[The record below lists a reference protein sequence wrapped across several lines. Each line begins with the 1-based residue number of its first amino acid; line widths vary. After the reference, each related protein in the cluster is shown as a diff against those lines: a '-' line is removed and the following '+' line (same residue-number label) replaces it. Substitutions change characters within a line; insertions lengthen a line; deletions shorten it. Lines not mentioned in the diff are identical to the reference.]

1 MSDFPQHYPPSSL
14 PSAGEIYIPPDRP
27 RKLVPAILF
36 IASVFTTTLAGII
49 WYAGFVGSASL
60 EAGGFLNL
68 LTDPDYV
75 VGGLSFSISILVI
88 LIAHE
93 LGHYLTCV
101 RYGIRATLP
110 HLIPV
115 PPPVSPFGTFG
126 AVIRIKS
133 LFENTRQLFDVGIAG
148 PLAGFVFII
157 PALVFGLVY
166 SREFVLEGTSGIYFN
181 FGEPLLLKIASRLF
195 LPETNADIT
204 LHPVGWAAWFGMLA
218 TSLNLLPVGQLDGGH
233 IVYAVL
239 GKRGHRI
246 VSILTLGVL
255 LVLGVTLWLGY
266 LLFGTLVFFLGF
278 RHPPTAYNYPPLGR
292 GRVLLAIVALIV
304 LILTFIPVPIDI
316 VEYTNRL

>member
-1 MSDFPQHYPPSSL
+1 V
-14 PSAGEIYIPPDRP
+14 EITIPPDRP
-27 RKLVPAILF
+27 RKLLPAILF
-36 IASVFTTTLAGII
+36 LASFCTTTFAGVI
-49 WYAGFVGSASL
+49 WYAGFAGSPP
-60 EAGGFLNL
+60 GFLDL
-68 LTDPDYV
+68 LTDPSYLI
-75 VGGLSFSISILVI
+75 GGLSFSVSILVI

-148 PLAGFVFII
+148 PLAGFFFII
-157 PALVFGLVY
+157 PALVFGVVY
-166 SREFVLEGTSGIYFN
+166 SREFVVEGTSGIYLN
-181 FGEPLLLKIASRLF
+181 FGEPLLFQMASHVL
-195 LPETNADIT
+195 LPDTYGDIT

-246 VSILTLGVL
+246 ISIMTLAVL
-255 LVLGVTLWLGY
+255 AVLGVTLWLGY

-278 RHPPTAYNYPPLGR
+278 RHPATAYNYPPIGR
-292 GRVLLAIVALIV
+292 KRILLAILALII
-304 LILTFIPVPIDI
+304 LILTFIPVPVDI

>member
-1 MSDFPQHYPPSSL
+1 MSDFPQHYPRSSL
-14 PSAGEIYIPPDRP
+14 PPAVEISIPPDRP
-27 RKLVPAILF
+27 RKLLPAILF
-36 IASVFTTTLAGII
+36 LASVCTTTLAGII

-60 EAGGFLNL
+60 EVGNFLDL
-68 LTDPDYV
+68 LTDPSYLI
-75 VGGLSFSISILVI
+75 GGLSFSVSILVI
-88 LIAHE
+88 LVAHE

-126 AVIRIKS
+126 AVIKIKS

-148 PLAGFVFII
+148 PLAGFVFIL

-166 SREFVLEGTSGIYFN
+166 SREFVMDGTSGVYFN
-181 FGEPLLLKIASRLF
+181 FGEPLLLKIASHIL
-195 LPETNADIT
+195 LPNTNADIT

-218 TSLNLLPVGQLDGGH
+218 TSLNLLPIGQLDGGH

-239 GKRGHRI
+239 GRRGHRI
-246 VSILTLGVL
+246 VSFATLGVL
-255 LVLGVTLWLGY
+255 LVLGATLWLGY
-266 LLFGTLVFFLGF
+266 LLFGALVFFLGF

-292 GRVLLAIVALIV
+292 GRILLAILALIV